1 MSTDAGTVPA
11 TPLLPPW
18 EPLTPEQVAELLRGL
33 GAPWW
38 IAGGWA
44 LDLFMGRQTRA
55 HDDIEIALFRADAET
70 VRVHL
75 AGWEFF
81 IAESGT
87 LAPWASEAALPASAH
102 ELWTRERGRD
112 AWQLEILVEERE
124 GDRWAYR
131 PHPRIGAHVR
141 DIGRVTESGIP
152 YIRPEIQLLYKSKSS
167 RAVDESDLITML
179 PRLDAAQRA
188 SLVAW
193 LFTTSPGHRWL
204 ERLK

>member
-1 MSTDAGTVPA
+1 MSNEAGTVPA
-11 TPLLPPW
+11 TPEPPRW
-18 EPLTPEQVAELLRGL
+18 EPLTPEQVALLLRGF

-44 LDLFMGRQTRA
+44 LDLFVGRQTRA
-55 HDDIEIALFRADAET
+55 HNDIEIAIFRADAEAL
-70 VRVHL
+70 RAFL
-75 AGWEFF
+75 GGWEFF

-87 LAPWASEAALPASAH
+87 LTPCPPSAALPASAH
-102 ELWTRERGRD
+102 ELWSRERGRD
-112 AWQLEILVEERE
+112 AWQLEVLIEERD

-131 PHPRIGAHVR
+131 RHPRIGAHVR

-152 YIRPEIQLLYKSKSS
+152 YLRPDIQLLYKSKGS
-167 RAVDESDLITML
+167 RAVDESDLITIL
-179 PRLDAAQRA
+179 PRLDAAHRA
-188 SLVAW
+188 TLVAW